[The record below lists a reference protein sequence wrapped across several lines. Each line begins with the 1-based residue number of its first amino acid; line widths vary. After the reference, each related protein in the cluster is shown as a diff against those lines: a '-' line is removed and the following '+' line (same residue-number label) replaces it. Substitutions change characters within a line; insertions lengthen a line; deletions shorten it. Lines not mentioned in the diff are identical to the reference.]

1 MKRVFAIFI
10 LLIFVISFGFPLLS
24 TKVFAQNSAQVKKQI
39 GIKVDPIGPNI
50 AVGKNIF
57 SDSEAPTNPAT
68 LANDGDETT
77 FWSAQDAGIHWLK
90 IDLGDVYATLFA
102 TEIIFNGNGSYQYK
116 IEYSIDD
123 NRWTVLVDKSN
134 NADTLQTQYDK
145 FIPPASGIR
154 YIRVTITSTP
164 NNQPASI
171 KEFKVYKMVDD
182 TFIKGAD
189 VSMLKQIEDCGGKFY
204 LNGVQMDALE
214 ILKYFGVNWIR
225 LRIWNHPY
233 YTEDKSQPM
242 GGGNCDA
249 ENMLV
254 IAKRGGCPKTIIFNN
269 QNQPFDGIKC

>member
-1 MKRVFAIFI
+1 MQIFEASSCLLLNNNKGVEQKMKRVFAIFI

-90 IDLGDVYATLFA
+90 IDLGDVYANLFA
-102 TEIIFNGNGSYQYK
+102 TEIVFNGNGSYQYK

-134 NADTLQTQYDK
+134 NMTLHK
-145 FIPPASGIR
+145 RSM
-154 YIRVTITSTP
+154 TSSYHLP
-164 NNQPASI
+164 Q
-171 KEFKVYKMVDD
+171 
-182 TFIKGAD
+182 G
-189 VSMLKQIEDCGGKFY
+189 
-204 LNGVQMDALE
+204 
-214 ILKYFGVNWIR
+214 
-225 LRIWNHPY
+225 
-233 YTEDKSQPM
+233 
-242 GGGNCDA
+242 
-249 ENMLV
+249 
-254 IAKRGGCPKTIIFNN
+254 
-269 QNQPFDGIKC
+269 